1 MTFLSHHIVV
11 VQSLSQIQLFVTSWT
26 TARQAPL
33 SFTISQSLLKAMS
46 IESLMLS
53 DHLILWH
60 PLFLLPSTFHNIR
73 VFSNQLALCIRWS
86 KYWNFSF
93 SNSPSNDYSELISSR
108 INRFDLL
115 AIQGT
120 LKSLLQHHNLKASFF
135 FFGHSALVQL
145 SYSYM
150 TTGKTILLTIRT
162 LVSKLMSLH
171 FNTLTR
177 FAIAFLPRS
186 KHLLLSWLQ
195 SSSTVILE
203 PRKITPVTV
212 SSFSPSICHEV
223 MGPDAMI
230 LVFLMLSFKPVF
242 FTLLFHPHQEALQ
255 FLFTFC
261 H

>member
-26 TARQAPL
+26 TAHQAPL

-108 INRFDLL
+108 INWFDLL

-135 FFGHSALVQL
+135 L
-145 SYSYM
+145 SLS
-150 TTGKTILLTIRT
+150 LSPT
-162 LVSKLMSLH
+162 LIFIHDYWKNH
-171 FNTLTR
+171 TFDYTD
-177 FAIAFLPRS
+177 
-186 KHLLLSWLQ
+186 LSQ
-195 SSSTVILE
+195 QTDVY
-203 PRKITPVTV
+203 
-212 SSFSPSICHEV
+212 
-223 MGPDAMI
+223 
-230 LVFLMLSFKPVF
+230 
-242 FTLLFHPHQEALQ
+242 
-255 FLFTFC
+255 TF
-261 H
+261 

>member
-1 MTFLSHHIVV
+1 
-11 VQSLSQIQLFVTSWT
+11 
-26 TARQAPL
+26 
-33 SFTISQSLLKAMS
+33 MS

-108 INRFDLL
+108 INWFDLL

-135 FFGHSALVQL
+135 L
-145 SYSYM
+145 SLSLSPTLLFIHDYWKNHTFDYM
-150 TTGKTILLTIRT
+150 DL
-162 LVSKLMSLH
+162 SKLMSLH

-177 FAIAFLPRS
+177 FVTAFLPRS
-186 KHLLLSWLQ
+186 KCLLLSWLQ

-203 PRKITPVTV
+203 PRKITV
-212 SSFSPSICHEV
+212 STFSPSICREV

-242 FTLLFHPHQEALQ
+242 LLSSFTLFKKLFSSSSLSAIRVISSSYLK
-255 FLFTFC
+255 LLTFPLAINLLLMIITLIT
-261 H
+261 